1 MSCAWAAMVACFRH
15 VSRSVECSASALARR
30 AFTCSANAG
39 DEDEGGDGA
48 GGENGVGDGEGEEG
62 DAEGEE
68 GDGGGA
74 SEGDDGGPVDG
85 DEGEEGGEDE
95 DEEDDEP
102 EPPAK
107 EEKRKPEPYE
117 VPKSGHFYLHD
128 DRTEV
133 KEKGEGEE
141 EEPQRPKKKLWS
153 DEPRWKHDK
162 YVEVSSM
169 LTRQRTLTAS
179 FLLG

>member
-1 MSCAWAAMVACFRH
+1 MVACFRH